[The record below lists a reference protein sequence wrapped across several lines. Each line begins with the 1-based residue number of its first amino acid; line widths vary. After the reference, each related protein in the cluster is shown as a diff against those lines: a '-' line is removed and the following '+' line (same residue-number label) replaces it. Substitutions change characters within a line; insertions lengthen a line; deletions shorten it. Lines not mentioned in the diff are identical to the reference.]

1 MLFKGKKHFR
11 VSHIK
16 DELSKAGEGI
26 WGETNEGGRGY
37 GGGVQMLRS
46 KKKRN
51 EENCLIIKI
60 LNLQENALKNY

>member
-26 WGETNEGGRGY
+26 WG
-37 GGGVQMLRS
+37 GVQMLRS
-46 KKKRN
+46 KQKRT

>member
-26 WGETNEGGRGY
+26 WGGGSN
-37 GGGVQMLRS
+37 VKIQKE
-46 KKKRN
+46 KK
-51 EENCLIIKI
+51 
-60 LNLQENALKNY
+60 